1 MITTLEKQSSS
12 VSLVDPQKQSLWKQL
27 ETNKQE
33 LEITV
38 EYQTKG
44 AILRSNSRWDNEG
57 EKNIKYFLNL
67 EMGHCKQATITQLR
81 SNDQDI
87 YLRLKIFT
95 KFDLYASKAGEED
108 IDAFPFPSKPEEK
121 TLTEEKRAFFEGS
134 INEKECL
141 KGLNSMPSIK
151 TLGTDELPCEFIK
164 FFGVT

>member
-1 MITTLEKQSSS
+1 MIITTLEKQSSN

-44 AILRSNSRWDNEG
+44 AILRSSSRWDNEG

-81 SNDQDI
+81 TNDQNI
-87 YLRLKIFT
+87 YLRLKSFT

-121 TLTEEKRAFFEGS
+121 NFDRRETSFF
-134 INEKECL
+134 
-141 KGLNSMPSIK
+141 
-151 TLGTDELPCEFIK
+151 
-164 FFGVT
+164 

>member
-81 SNDQDI
+81 TNDQNI

-95 KFDLYASKAGEED
+95 KFDLYASKAKRTLML
-108 IDAFPFPSKPEEK
+108 FPSH
-121 TLTEEKRAFFEGS
+121 
-134 INEKECL
+134 
-141 KGLNSMPSIK
+141 PSQK
-151 TLGTDELPCEFIK
+151 KKL
-164 FFGVT
+164 

>member
-1 MITTLEKQSSS
+1 MVRGLRNKIKQMITTLEKQSSS

-38 EYQTKG
+38 EYQAKG
-44 AILRSNSRWDNEG
+44 VILRSNSRWNNEG

-67 EMGHCKQATITQLR
+67 EMGHCKQVTITQLR
-81 SNDQDI
+81 TNDQNI

-108 IDAFPFPSKPEEK
+108 IEAFPFPSKPEEK

-134 INEKECL
+134 INEKEC
-141 KGLNSMPSIK
+141 
-151 TLGTDELPCEFIK
+151 F
-164 FFGVT
+164 